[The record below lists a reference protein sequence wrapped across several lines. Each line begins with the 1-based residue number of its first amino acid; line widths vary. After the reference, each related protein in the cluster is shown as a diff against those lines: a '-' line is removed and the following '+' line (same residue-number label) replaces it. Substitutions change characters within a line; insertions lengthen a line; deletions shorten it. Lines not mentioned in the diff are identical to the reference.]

1 MQFVIKKEHLLKSIQ
16 AVINAISSRTVIPI
30 LTGMKI
36 EAKNNH
42 IILTGSNSDISIQCR
57 IPKMI
62 DNEEI
67 ISNIEEGSIVLPV
80 PHFPEIIRKLPE
92 NKVKVTTNNEL
103 ITKIESGNANFILNG
118 QNSNEYP
125 KLPLQQNNVDFQIKK
140 KDLKQLIKQTVFAVS
155 TMETRPILT
164 GVQVSLN
171 KNELTFTATDSHRLA
186 LKKIMIDEANVE
198 ELSYVIPGK
207 SLLELDK
214 IIDNNEDLINVT
226 MLDNQVLFH
235 HEGFYFLSRL
245 LTGNYPET
253 DRLIPTTSETKINV
267 NKKQLMETIE
277 RAALLADR
285 EQNNVIRL
293 DTLQNNKIKISSHSP
308 EIGEVKEEITIQSLE
323 GEELN
328 ISFSARYIL
337 DSLRTIEDEQIEI
350 DFTGAM
356 KPFIIKVPN
365 DPSILQLILP
375 IRTF

>member
-1 MQFVIKKEHLLKSIQ
+1 MRFTIKKQQLIKNIQ
-16 AVINAISSRTVIPI
+16 AVVNAISTRTVIPI

-36 EAKNNH
+36 ETYKDNV
-42 IILTGSNSDISIQCR
+42 ILTGSNSDISIQCH
-57 IPKMI
+57 IPTEI
-62 DNEEI
+62 NNEEV
-67 ISNIEEGSIVLPV
+67 ISDIEEGSIVLPV

-92 NKVKVTTNNEL
+92 DLVKITTNSEL
-103 ITKIESGNANFILNG
+103 ITTIESGNANFTLNG

-125 KLPLQQNNVDFQIKK
+125 KLPLQQTKTDFQIMK

-164 GVQVSLN
+164 GVQISLIEN
-171 KNELTFTATDSHRLA
+171 ILTFTATDSHRLA
-186 LKKIMIDEANVE
+186 QKSIEIDDSNVE
-198 ELSYVIPGK
+198 ETNYVVPGK

-214 IIDNNEDLINVT
+214 IIDDTEELINIT
-226 MLDNQVLFH
+226 MLDNQILFH

-253 DRLIPTTSETKINV
+253 DRLIPTTSETKIKV
-267 NKKQLMETIE
+267 NKRQLMDTIE

-293 DTLQNNKIKISSHSP
+293 DTLDNNEIKISSHSP
-308 EIGEVKEEITIQSLE
+308 EIGEVKEKLTINALE

-328 ISFSARYIL
+328 ISFSSRYML
-337 DSLRTIEDEQIEI
+337 DTLRTIDSEEVEI

-356 KPFIIKVPN
+356 KPFIIRVPN
-365 DPSILQLILP
+365 DQSILQLILP